1 MAIVTGIASGVASLT
16 DPNLAGE
23 LAFPYLGV
31 AATITIAAASVSI
44 QLPVDATGKL
54 YSAYVVNSNG
64 LAWVNINT
72 AGDAAVAGAANT
84 YLLNSAGVPVIIP
97 VKKLTALVAGAGA
110 QISGIMD
117 SGGAG
122 KICVTGI
129 L

>member
-1 MAIVTGIASGVASLT
+1 MAVQAGSNVGVGAVRDSN
-16 DPNLAGE
+16 D
-23 LAFPYLGV
+23 AFVAYPRLGV

-44 QLPVDATGKL
+44 QLPVDANGNL
-54 YSAYVVNSNG
+54 YPAYAVNANG
-64 LAWVNINT
+64 LAWVNFNT

-84 YLLNSAGVPVIIP
+84 YLLASTGTELIMPTP
-97 VKKLTALVAGAGA
+97 PKFVAGATA

-122 KICVTGI
+122 KICVIGI

>member
-1 MAIVTGIASGVASLT
+1 MAIVAGSNVGVGAVR
-16 DPNLAGE
+16 DAND
-23 LAFPYLGV
+23 AFVAYPRLGV
-31 AATITIAAASVSI
+31 AATITIAAASVAI
-44 QLPVDATGKL
+44 QLPVDSNGKL
-54 YSAYVVNSNG
+54 YPAYAVNSNG

-84 YLLNSAGVPVIIP
+84 YLLNASGVTVVIP
-97 VKKLTALVAGAGA
+97 TPPNMVAGATA

-122 KICVTGI
+122 KICVVGI

>member
-1 MAIVTGIASGVASLT
+1 MAVVVGLNSGVASLT

-23 LAFPYLGV
+23 LAFPYFGV
-31 AATITIAAASVSI
+31 AATITIAAASVAI
-44 QLPVDATGKL
+44 QLPVDSTGKL
-54 YSAYVVNSNG
+54 YSAYLITSNG
-64 LAWVNINT
+64 LAWVNINN

-84 YLLNSAGVPVIIP
+84 YLINGSGVAVVIP
-97 VKKLTALVAGAGA
+97 VKKLGLVAGATA

-122 KICVTGI
+122 KVCVVGI